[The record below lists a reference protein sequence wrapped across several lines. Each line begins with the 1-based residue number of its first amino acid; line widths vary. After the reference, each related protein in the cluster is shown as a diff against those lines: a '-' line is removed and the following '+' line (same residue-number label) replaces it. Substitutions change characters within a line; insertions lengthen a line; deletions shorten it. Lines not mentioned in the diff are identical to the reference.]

1 MNLFRKSTGTT
12 LIKYVSLLR
21 LSRAQA
27 LLMSGN
33 ESILQVAM
41 DSGFGSASA
50 FNKAFRQIAGMPLSD
65 FRRDVRAAAR

>member
-12 LIKYVSLLR
+12 LIMSLLR

-27 LLMSGN
+27 MLMN
-33 ESILQVAM
+33 CNDSILQVAL
-41 DSGFGSASA
+41 DSGFGSVSA